1 MSLVTGALIY
11 HTKQVVGSNN
21 RNVNRQLNNGLCAQS
36 VIYAF
41 FSLSYLMRFL
51 YDDNIFVSQ
60 KAYTFILVQD
70 MVVYFDGLS
79 FAVLLYYHLKNFRT
93 HFIDES
99 AVTSTIN
106 GDNITD
112 EVIRAS

>member
-1 MSLVTGALIY
+1 
-11 HTKQVVGSNN
+11 
-21 RNVNRQLNNGLCAQS
+21 
-36 VIYAF
+36 
-41 FSLSYLMRFL
+41 MRFL